1 MFQQVRNALSYN
13 GYCVEMVLLLEKLYA
28 NQVNLRQSD
37 ARLAA
42 ARERSLGLE
51 LELALALL

>member
-1 MFQQVRNALSYN
+1 
-13 GYCVEMVLLLEKLYA
+13 MVLLLEKLYA

>member
-1 MFQQVRNALSYN
+1 MFQQVRNALSDN